1 MGFPINRVDKI
12 VYICNILEQE
22 KTELLSEEKDNAH
35 TVLSAERHNYC
46 ITDDAL
52 GVGGV
57 KEKFRNNMATV
68 NLLHELQLENRLA
81 TSEEQGTLACY
92 VGWGGLSMVFDEN
105 NAVWAEEFKEL
116 YASLSPEEYHGAK
129 ESTLT
134 AFYKLPVFIKAMYE
148 ALGRLGFS
156 QGGIRALLLYGKFFR
171 ITAREY
177 GILKAPRCRD

>member
-1 MGFPINRVDKI
+1 MDKI

-52 GVGGV
+52 GVGGA

-81 TSEEQGTLACY
+81 TSEEQETLACY
-92 VGWGGLSMVFDEN
+92 IGWGGLSMAFD
-105 NAVWAEEFKEL
+105 
-116 YASLSPEEYHGAK
+116 
-129 ESTLT
+129 
-134 AFYKLPVFIKAMYE
+134 
-148 ALGRLGFS
+148 
-156 QGGIRALLLYGKFFR
+156 
-171 ITAREY
+171 
-177 GILKAPRCRD
+177 